1 MNEENGIITQY
12 HYDADGDRL
21 TLNRVQDVEPILKF
35 NKMLQNDK
43 SLTRGKDLR
52 RVAKIP
58 MVVIEQWMKEGINI
72 FSNEPEMKKKVKA
85 RLNDPNYQFLR
96 TDLSRL

>member
-1 MNEENGIITQY
+1 MTEENGVITQY

-58 MVVIEQWMKEGINI
+58 MVVIEQWMKEGINL
-72 FSNEPEMKKKVKA
+72 FSNDPEMKKKVKA